1 MGKFLDWYS
10 AHNAII
16 IQSLAVVIALLII
29 FFIFRLFFSKSA
41 VETQSGHR
49 IEFNYDVLEDK
60 INKLLE
66 QHSQMKVSVA
76 SGSGEVTPEQ
86 IAEMNQL
93 KAEMNQL
100 KETLTKKE
108 TELAAAKEQSAGSG
122 ASGDQL
128 DALNNKISEYEKQ
141 ISKLNNR
148 LSEYEIIAEDIA
160 DLQKYKTENEQLKK
174 QVSEVAQAPK
184 SSDPAPVS
192 VAAAPATPSQTV
204 SQSQPE
210 IPAPVAPAVTAAPAA
225 SAPTPAPAASE
236 GKGLSLQQDE
246 IDKLL
251 NGFSAEPTA
260 SESAP
265 ASKAD
270 EVSAADAQSL
280 DDFEKNF
287 QKG

>member
-16 IQSLAVVIALLII
+16 IQSLAAVIALLII

-41 VETQSGHR
+41 VDTQSGHR

-184 SSDPAPVS
+184 ASD
-192 VAAAPATPSQTV
+192 
-204 SQSQPE
+204 
-210 IPAPVAPAVTAAPAA
+210 PAPVAPAVTAAPAA

>member
-29 FFIFRLFFSKSA
+29 FFIFRLFFSKTA

-66 QHSQMKVSVA
+66 QHSQMKVAVS

-93 KAEMNQL
+93 KAEMTEL
-100 KETLTKKE
+100 KDTLSKKE
-108 TELAAAKEQSAGSG
+108 SELAAAKEQSAGAGQSN
-122 ASGDQL
+122 DQL
-128 DALNNKISEYEKQ
+128 NALNSKISEYEKQ
-141 ISKLNNR
+141 ISKLNSR

-160 DLQKYKTENEQLKK
+160 DLQKYKSENEQLKK
-174 QVSEVAQAPK
+174 QVTEAAQAPK
-184 SSDPAPVS
+184 AAEPAPVAQAAPQP
-192 VAAAPATPSQTV
+192 VPTPAPEPTPAAAPA
-204 SQSQPE
+204 
-210 IPAPVAPAVTAAPAA
+210 
-225 SAPTPAPAASE
+225 PAPADSGD

-251 NGFSAEPTA
+251 NGFSTDPAANEA
-260 SESAP
+260 AAAP
-265 ASKAD
+265 APKAD
-270 EVSAADAQSL
+270 EVTADEAQSL

>member
-16 IQSLAVVIALLII
+16 IQSLAVVIALLIV
-29 FFIFRLFFSKSA
+29 FFIFRLFFSKTA
-41 VETQSGHR
+41 VEAQSGHR

-66 QHSQMKVSVA
+66 QHSQMKVAVS
-76 SGSGEVTPEQ
+76 SGGGEVTPEQ

-93 KAEMNQL
+93 KAEMTEL
-100 KETLTKKE
+100 KDTLSKKE
-108 TELAAAKEQSAGSG
+108 SELAAAKEQTAGSG
-122 ASGDQL
+122 QPNDQL
-128 DALNNKISEYEKQ
+128 DALNSRISEYEKQ
-141 ISKLNNR
+141 ISKLNSR

-160 DLQKYKTENEQLKK
+160 DLQKYKSENEQLKK
-174 QVSEVAQAPK
+174 QVTEASQAPK
-184 SSDPAPVS
+184 ASEPTPP
-192 VAAAPATPSQTV
+192 VAAAPP
-204 SQSQPE
+204 P
-210 IPAPVAPAVTAAPAA
+210 PAPVAAAEPPAPVVPAPAPAAPTAAPADT
-225 SAPTPAPAASE
+225 SGD

-251 NGFSAEPTA
+251 NGFSTDPAA
-260 SESAP
+260 SEAAP
-265 ASKAD
+265 AVAAPKAD
-270 EVSAADAQSL
+270 GVTADEAESL

>member
-29 FFIFRLFFSKSA
+29 FFIFRLFFSKTA
-41 VETQSGHR
+41 VEAQSGHR

-66 QHSQMKVSVA
+66 QHSQMKVAVS
-76 SGSGEVTPEQ
+76 SGGGEVTPEQ

-93 KAEMNQL
+93 KAEMTEL
-100 KETLTKKE
+100 KDTLTKKE
-108 TELAAAKEQSAGSG
+108 SELAAAKEQSAGAG
-122 ASGDQL
+122 QPNDQL

-141 ISKLNNR
+141 ISKLNSR

-160 DLQKYKTENEQLKK
+160 DLQKYKSENEQLKK
-174 QVSEVAQAPK
+174 QVTEAAQAPK
-184 SSDPAPVS
+184 
-192 VAAAPATPSQTV
+192 AAES
-204 SQSQPE
+204 
-210 IPAPVAPAVTAAPAA
+210 APVAQAAPAA
-225 SAPTPAPAASE
+225 PAPAPTPAPVATAPTPAPTAPTAAPADPGD

-251 NGFSAEPTA
+251 NGFSTDPAVNEPA
-260 SESAP
+260 AAAAAP
-265 ASKAD
+265 APKAD
-270 EVSAADAQSL
+270 EVTADEAQSL